1 MVKVFL
7 DIDIGDAARYAEEL
21 AAYQRAAA
29 FLQECGS
36 QYGLPSS
43 LSDMDDEAQQLM
55 QESYDSD
62 PNWSSKGQQLW
73 QQQLVHVPYPPAHHM
88 DHLHLN
94 WLVGCSEE
102 TPAFIT
108 QLKNTLLHATLT
120 WQQVTPQQHLS

>member
-21 AAYQRAAA
+21 AAYQRAQA

-43 LSDMDDEAQQLM
+43 LAELDEEAQQLM

-62 PNWSSKGQQLW
+62 PNWSSKGVLS
-73 QQQLVHVPYPPAHHM
+73 PACAC
-88 DHLHLN
+88 
-94 WLVGCSEE
+94 VVFS
-102 TPAFIT
+102 A
-108 QLKNTLLHATLT
+108 
-120 WQQVTPQQHLS
+120 VVLSTASCGMRLS